1 MRRSLILLLSLCLCA
16 AAVMAAGCGGG
27 GDKSATPEEV
37 TEKFVK
43 AAMAGDADTA
53 YSLISESSK
62 GEIEDKE
69 ELVEGVG
76 EGVSEY
82 SVGKASISGDT
93 AKVATS
99 LTLKDL
105 DFEMKFDMVLVKE
118 GGAWKIDLAQTQAE
132 MEKAVEEFMK
142 DFEPQQ

>member
-1 MRRSLILLLSLCLCA
+1 MRRSLVLLLALCLCA
-16 AAVMAAGCGGG
+16 AVLVAAGCGG
-27 GDKSATPEEV
+27 GDKSATPEQV
-37 TEKFVK
+37 VEKFVK

-62 GEIEDKE
+62 GEIESKE

-82 SVGKASISGDT
+82 SVGGASISGDT

-105 DFEMKFDMVLVKE
+105 EFEMEFDMILVKE
-118 GGAWKIDLAQTQAE
+118 GGAWKVDLAQTQAE
-132 MEKAVEEFMK
+132 MEKAVEEFMQN
-142 DFEPQQ
+142 FELPQ